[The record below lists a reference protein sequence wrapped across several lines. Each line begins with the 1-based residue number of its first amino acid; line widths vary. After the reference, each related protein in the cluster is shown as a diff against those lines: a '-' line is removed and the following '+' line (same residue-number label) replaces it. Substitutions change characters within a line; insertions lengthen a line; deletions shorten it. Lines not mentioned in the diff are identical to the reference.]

1 VTPTVRYTL
10 AAASMPA
17 EPARPED
24 VPLVMDEI
32 AQLHA
37 RHYVPLVRLAVAL
50 IDHRESAEEVV
61 QDAFLA
67 TIRRWHHLRDSS
79 AAQAYLRR
87 AVVNGS
93 RDRLR
98 ARRVRRAATV
108 PEAGRIRSPE
118 EEVLMQEEHRALI
131 EALRT
136 LPRRQREVLVLRYFS
151 DLTERETADA
161 VGLSLGGVKSSAHR
175 GMAALRRVLG
185 DVDPDGK
192 RRR

>member
-1 VTPTVRYTL
+1 M
-10 AAASMPA
+10 AAASTPA
-17 EPARPED
+17 ESALPE
-24 VPLVMDEI
+24 PLMVVVDEI

-67 TIRRWHHLRDSS
+67 TLRRWPHLRDPS

-98 ARRVRRAATV
+98 ARRVRRAATAPQAAHV
-108 PEAGRIRSPE
+108 PSPE
-118 EEVLMQEEHRALI
+118 DEVLMLEEHRALI

-161 VGLSLGGVKSSAHR
+161 VGISIGGVKSSAHR
-175 GMAALRRVLG
+175 GIAALRHLLG
-185 DVDPDGK
+185 DPSPDGK
-192 RRR
+192 HRR